1 MKYSEHARALAMAG
15 ALGTIAGL
23 LLWAGLTAKAH
34 AAPNTG
40 DRLIIACAFALPV
53 LFALIGLARR
63 RPYTAAW
70 AAMLAV
76 VYMGYALA
84 EYLTYGGTPGLW
96 ITLASSSL
104 LFAGSAL
111 YPRLRSRENG

>member
-23 LLWAGLTAKAH
+23 LLWAELTATGDS
-34 AAPNTG
+34 APDTG
-40 DRLIIACAFALPV
+40 DRLIIAGAFALPV
-53 LFALIGLARR
+53 LFSLIGLARR
-63 RPYTAAW
+63 RSYTAAW
-70 AAMLAV
+70 TAMLAV

-84 EYLTYGGTPGLW
+84 EYLTFGGAPGLW
-96 ITLASSSL
+96 VTLVSSSL

-111 YPRLRSRENG
+111 YPRLRSREGL